1 MEGDIKL
8 PSRHF
13 IQTVSLTDSVY
24 RLKNGWRKRVGVGK
38 KKKKKK
44 VRLKFIFLSYTFG
57 KVIIQEEDKTDLMK
71 GV

>member
-1 MEGDIKL
+1 MDGEKESGL
-8 PSRHF
+8 GR
-13 IQTVSLTDSVY
+13 
-24 RLKNGWRKRVGVGK
+24 
-38 KKKKKK
+38 KKKKK

>member
-13 IQTVSLTDSVY
+13 IQIISLTDSVY
-24 RLKNGWRKRVGVGK
+24 RPKNGWRKRVGVG